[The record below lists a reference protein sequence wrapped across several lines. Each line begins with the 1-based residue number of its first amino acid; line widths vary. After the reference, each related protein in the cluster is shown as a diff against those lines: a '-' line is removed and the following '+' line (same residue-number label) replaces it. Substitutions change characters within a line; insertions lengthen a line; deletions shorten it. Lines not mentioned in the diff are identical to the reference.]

1 MSRKEMGNVS
11 EPDEVNGANRR
22 HEMLDLVREQ
32 GR

>member
-1 MSRKEMGNVS
+1 MSRKETRNVS
-11 EPDEVNGANRR
+11 EPDEINGANRR